1 VQQFHSD
8 DAPERLSPLP
18 DISGEKESWLGVSD
32 AIAFALPRVLT
43 SQSVYSVRGRL
54 AGGCTLS
61 LGEPLVFLTNR
72 CVFTSAAPPVD
83 DVPIFPRYPALAIS
97 RLSEGEGGMTKGRGF

>member
-8 DAPERLSPLP
+8 DATERLSPLP
-18 DISGEKESWLGVSD
+18 DISSEKESWLGRFRCDS
-32 AIAFALPRVLT
+32 FRLPRALT
-43 SQSVYSVRGRL
+43 SQSAYSVRGRL
-54 AGGCTLS
+54 AGGCTLC

-83 DVPIFPRYPALAIS
+83 DVPIVFPCYPALVIP
-97 RLSEGEGGMTKGRGF
+97 RLSRKGKAA